1 MPQSQSSAERDNP
14 PPRRKSCTACIRAKR
29 RCDLGQPACF
39 RCAQRNLICR
49 YAEPRQKIL
58 SSPQM
63 TPVSGTSWPG
73 IEIPSIDLSIPVDE
87 VTETSSFGPT
97 NVLDYFGQ
105 IPTHP
110 LPHLLGGDPD
120 LADISLDLIP
130 STPSPLFPLRS
141 RFFDY
146 SDVSRS
152 IETRLKYAI
161 EEIRRT
167 PKTMVF
173 ENQTPWCH
181 PQLYMNA
188 MPRSMQG
195 KPTILSNHC
204 SVV

>member
-1 MPQSQSSAERDNP
+1 MPQSLSSAERDNP

-29 RCDLGQPACF
+29 RCDLGQPACL
-39 RCAQRNLICR
+39 RCAQRKLICR
-49 YAEPRQKIL
+49 YDEPRQRIL

-63 TPVSGTSWPG
+63 TPVRGTSWPG
-73 IEIPSIDLSIPVDE
+73 IETPSIDISIPVNE
-87 VTETSSFGPT
+87 VTETSSFGPFNAMDCVGHT
-97 NVLDYFGQ
+97 
-105 IPTHP
+105 PAHP
-110 LPHLLGGDPD
+110 VPHLLGGDPD

-130 STPSPLFPLRS
+130 LTPSPLFPLRS
-141 RFFDY
+141 SFFDY
-146 SDVSRS
+146 GDVSRL

-167 PKTMVF
+167 PQTMVF

-181 PQLYMNA
+181 PQLYMDA

-195 KPTILSNHC
+195 KPTILSYHC

>member
-1 MPQSQSSAERDNP
+1 MPQSLSSAERDNP
-14 PPRRKSCTACIRAKR
+14 PSRRKSCTACIRAKR
-29 RCDLGQPACF
+29 RCDLGQPACL
-39 RCAQRNLICR
+39 RCARRSLICH
-49 YAEPRQKIL
+49 YDEPRQRIL
-58 SSPQM
+58 SSPHM
-63 TPVSGTSWPG
+63 TPASGTSWHG
-73 IEIPSIDLSIPVDE
+73 IETPSLDISIPVNK
-87 VTETSSFGPT
+87 VTETSSFGPA
-97 NVLDYFGQ
+97 NILDFVDH
-105 IPTHP
+105 IPARP

-130 STPSPLFPLRS
+130 STPSPLFPLGS

-146 SDVSRS
+146 IDVSRL

-181 PQLYMNA
+181 PQLYMDA

-195 KPTILSNHC
+195 KLIILSNHC

>member
-1 MPQSQSSAERDNP
+1 MPQSLSSAERDNP

-29 RCDLGQPACF
+29 RCDLGHLACL
-39 RCAQRNLICR
+39 RCAQRNLPCH
-49 YAEPRQKIL
+49 YDEPAQRIL

-63 TPVSGTSWPG
+63 TPVSGSSWPG
-73 IEIPSIDLSIPVDE
+73 IEIPSIDPSIPGSE
-87 VTETSSFGPT
+87 VTETSSLGPT
-97 NVLDYFGQ
+97 IVLDCFGQ
-105 IPTHP
+105 IPAHP
-110 LPHLLGGDPD
+110 LPHFLGGDPD

-152 IETRLKYAI
+152 SENRLKYAI
-161 EEIRRT
+161 EEIRRA

-181 PQLYMNA
+181 PQLYMDA
-188 MPRSMQG
+188 MPRSMQA
-195 KPTILSNHC
+195 KQPFYPII
-204 SVV
+204 VV

>member
-1 MPQSQSSAERDNP
+1 MPQSLSSAERDNP
-14 PPRRKSCTACIRAKR
+14 PPRKKSCTACIRAKR
-29 RCDLGQPACF
+29 RCDLGQTACL
-39 RCAQRNLICR
+39 RCAQRNLICS
-49 YAEPRQKIL
+49 YAEPVHGIM

-63 TPVSGTSWPG
+63 TVVSGTSWPE
-73 IEIPSIDLSIPVDE
+73 IETPSIGLSIPVNK
-87 VTETSSFGPT
+87 VTEISSFGPA
-97 NVLDYFGQ
+97 NALDCVGQ
-105 IPTHP
+105 TPAHT

-120 LADISLDLIP
+120 LSDISLDLIP

-167 PKTMVF
+167 PKTMVL
-173 ENQTPWCH
+173 ENQTLWCH
-181 PQLYMNA
+181 PQLYLDA